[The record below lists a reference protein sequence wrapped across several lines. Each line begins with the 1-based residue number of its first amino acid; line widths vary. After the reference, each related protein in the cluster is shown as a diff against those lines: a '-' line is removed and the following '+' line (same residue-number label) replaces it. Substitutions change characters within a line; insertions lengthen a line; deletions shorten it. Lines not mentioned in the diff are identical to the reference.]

1 MVCGGGGGA
10 RDAEQRRA
18 DSRLADG
25 RHTQHSGNRTR
36 IRGLSGKLAS
46 SLLNY
51 YQPINGLCTVAS
63 VQCQTHY
70 HRLGEIEEIA
80 DDPDQRY
87 QERDAFENQY
97 YAAVATARSLCIP
110 SFTSTN
116 HEKTKWHR
124 SYGELKEGTLVVIK
138 EKTSPPLMW
147 LMGRVIRIIPGR
159 DGIARVADIQT
170 KKGVIRRAYNTICP
184 LPVKSFELDTS
195 TRGVYG
201 QAM

>member
-1 MVCGGGGGA
+1 MTENKATQLNQLIKKRGTFKSKLTNFCNYINILKNSSAVSNA
-10 RDAEQRRA
+10 VIQFELQ
-18 DSRLADG
+18 SRID
-25 RHTQHSGNRTR
+25 
-36 IRGLSGKLAS
+36 KME
-46 SLLNY
+46 SLYSDFDTL
-51 YQPINGLCTVAS
+51 Q
-63 VQCQTHY
+63 
-70 HRLGEIEEIA
+70 GEIEEIA